1 MVNCANT
8 ICAAGDGMFRLFGM
22 AVTTAALGAAALFA
36 APASAATITAKV
48 NAKVVKPLVLTR
60 VQDLDLGTVL
70 LSPGSWTGANLRL
83 SRAGALTCPAQLT
96 CSGATRVAIYNV
108 SGSKQVTVRVSA
120 PNVTLV
126 NQSDSTKQL
135 TLVPDAPA
143 TIALPNS
150 GAKGV
155 DFPIGGTIRLD
166 STTADGT
173 YVGTFNVTVDY

>member
-1 MVNCANT
+1 ML
-8 ICAAGDGMFRLFGM
+8 RLFGM

-83 SRAGALTCPAQLT
+83 SRAGVLTCPAQLT

-126 NQSDSTKQL
+126 NQSDPTKTDPGPRRPGHDRAAQL
-135 TLVPDAPA
+135 GRQGRRFPDRRHDPA
-143 TIALPNS
+143 EFDNRRRHLRRHLQRHRRLLIAAANS
-150 GAKGV
+150 G
-155 DFPIGGTIRLD
+155 T
-166 STTADGT
+166 SW
-173 YVGTFNVTVDY
+173 